1 MYEWLIENTIN
12 HDYLEHNS
20 IRNDANSVIKIINL
34 HYLGKI
40 LNKFHTSRN
49 TFQGYQIKKCLSS
62 PFVVLF

>member
-1 MYEWLIENTIN
+1 MYEWLIKNTGN

-20 IRNDANSVIKIINL
+20 IRNDAVSNIKIITL
-34 HYLGKI
+34 HYLGEI

-49 TFQGYQIKKCLSS
+49 TFQGYQIKKYLLS